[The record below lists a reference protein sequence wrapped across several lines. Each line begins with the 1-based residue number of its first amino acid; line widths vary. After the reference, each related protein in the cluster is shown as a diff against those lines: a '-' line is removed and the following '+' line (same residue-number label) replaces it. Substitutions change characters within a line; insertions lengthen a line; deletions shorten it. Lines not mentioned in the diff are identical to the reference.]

1 MLQITEIVRIEC
13 VNIYKSWLFT
23 HLKDTY
29 HHTCALGRG
38 TMICFPYVICL
49 KNDQIVSD
57 FLRKE
62 TTILVKEMQT
72 DLIFELGYLG
82 YLLTVLPSVKI
93 FRPAIVSTELN
104 REEKSQTIYLPL
116 GARERIHSLWGAR
129 KTWWGS
135 RPTFNPPL
143 LWNSFDCNW
152 RDRYQS
158 TAGMQEMNLTT
169 FWRLCNM
176 MP

>member
-1 MLQITEIVRIEC
+1 MSTFIKADCLHILKIPYHTITLAHWVGALWSAFLMSYAWKMIKLFLI
-13 VNIYKSWLFT
+13 SWEE
-23 HLKDTY
+23 
-29 HHTCALGRG
+29 
-38 TMICFPYVICL
+38 
-49 KNDQIVSD
+49 Q
-57 FLRKE
+57 
-62 TTILVKEMQT
+62 TTILVNEMQT
-72 DLIFELGYLG
+72 DLIFELGYLV

-116 GARERIHSLWGAR
+116 GARERIHSLWGAW

>member
-1 MLQITEIVRIEC
+1 MSTFIKPDCLHILKILTITLAHWVGALWSAFLMSYAWKMIKLFLI
-13 VNIYKSWLFT
+13 SWEE
-23 HLKDTY
+23 
-29 HHTCALGRG
+29 
-38 TMICFPYVICL
+38 
-49 KNDQIVSD
+49 Q
-57 FLRKE
+57 
-62 TTILVKEMQT
+62 TTILVNEMQT
-72 DLIFELGYLG
+72 DLIFELGYLV

-135 RPTFNPPL
+135 RSTFNPPL